1 MVPFSLKNDIQYSQ
15 MQIEYSQFVWY
26 NGTSVNWHSI
36 VDEKVRKLMRKGK
49 IMAISYNGLW
59 KLLIDNNMNKGDLC
73 KKTGLSSSTMA
84 KMTNGESVKLSV
96 LERICKELNCN
107 FADLVDYVDDSK
119 VKKEK

>member
-1 MVPFSLKNDIQYSQ
+1 
-15 MQIEYSQFVWY
+15 MQIEYSRIVWY

-36 VDEKVRKLMRKGK
+36 VDEKGK

-96 LERICKELNCN
+96 LERICKELDCN

-119 VKKEK
+119 VSKK